1 MMAIVKISPKGQMV
15 IPSNLRQKYGIQAPG
30 RALITEK
37 EGQIVIV
44 PAPADPVT
52 GARGML
58 KSKQSLTKE
67 HTRYKQEERRLEETH
82 ERRLP

>member
-1 MMAIVKISPKGQMV
+1 MPTVKISAKGQVV
-15 IPSNLRQKYGIQAPG
+15 IPSYLRRKHGIQAPG

-37 EGQIVIV
+37 NGKIVII
-44 PAPADPVT
+44 PAPADPVA

-67 HTRYKQEERRLEETH
+67 HAVYKREERKLEEDH
-82 ERRLP
+82 EQRLP